1 MRFLLIFLPLF
12 TYGQT
17 FKVLVLDGD
26 TMFVA
31 PLDTMRY
38 ALSLREAADSVIVV
52 ERVGNINRAI
62 AVSELS
68 HALEKLE
75 RALANCN
82 TACDLE
88 KKELERTIAELRKEV
103 DRLLKSN
110 KRLKTTNGIGWGI
123 GLAGLAKEGIDQL
136 NR

>member
-1 MRFLLIFLPLF
+1 MRFLLLFLPLF

-52 ERVGNINRAI
+52 ERVVNVNRTL
-62 AVSELS
+62 AVVELNK
-68 HALEKLE
+68 AL
-75 RALANCN
+75 
-82 TACDLE
+82 DLQA
-88 KKELERTIAELRKEV
+88 KMLDNSRKEGDLLRGENQRLTEAWGKAERKS
-103 DRLLKSN
+103 DRRGRVLWITSVVAVLSTALHFS
-110 KRLKTTNGIGWGI
+110 R
-123 GLAGLAKEGIDQL
+123 
-136 NR
+136 

>member
-1 MRFLLIFLPLF
+1 MRFLLLFLPLF

-52 ERVGNINRAI
+52 ERVVNVNRTL
-62 AVSELS
+62 AVVELNK
-68 HALEKLE
+68 ALDLQAKMLDNSRQEGDLLRGENQRLTEAWGKAE
-75 RALANCN
+75 RKSDRRGRVLWITSVVAVLSTALHFS
-82 TACDLE
+82 
-88 KKELERTIAELRKEV
+88 R
-103 DRLLKSN
+103 
-110 KRLKTTNGIGWGI
+110 
-123 GLAGLAKEGIDQL
+123 
-136 NR
+136 

>member
-1 MRFLLIFLPLF
+1 MRFLLLFLPLF

-52 ERVGNINRAI
+52 ERVVNVNRTL
-62 AVSELS
+62 AVVELNK
-68 HALEKLE
+68 ALDLQTKMLDNSRQEGDLLRGENQRLTEAWGKAE
-75 RALANCN
+75 RKSDRRGRALWVAIPVALIS
-82 TACDLE
+82 TALHFT
-88 KKELERTIAELRKEV
+88 R
-103 DRLLKSN
+103 
-110 KRLKTTNGIGWGI
+110 
-123 GLAGLAKEGIDQL
+123 
-136 NR
+136 

>member
-1 MRFLLIFLPLF
+1 MRFLLLFLPLF

-52 ERVGNINRAI
+52 ERVVNVNRTL
-62 AVSELS
+62 AVVELNK
-68 HALEKLE
+68 ALDLQTKMLDNSRQEGDLLRGENQRLTEAWGKAE
-75 RALANCN
+75 RKSDRRGRVIWITSVVAVLSTALHFS
-82 TACDLE
+82 
-88 KKELERTIAELRKEV
+88 R
-103 DRLLKSN
+103 
-110 KRLKTTNGIGWGI
+110 
-123 GLAGLAKEGIDQL
+123 
-136 NR
+136 